1 MAGCRL
7 FQIGSLALG
16 ALVAAPLPAQSGAQP
31 QVKAR
36 LDVDKPVTVPFE
48 YFNGHIFVLLNING
62 SAGMPFLFDTGTSA
76 DILDLQTSQRLGLKP
91 EKVTRQKNLGLGSD
105 KVAMAAAKDVDV
117 TMGGLYVANTLALLD
132 LSGMQQVNGH
142 RIDGILGYP
151 LLERFVVA
159 LDFAKRAIS
168 LEPAKEFKYR
178 GPGEVLP
185 LARKKYPATVK
196 VVLETLDSRQH
207 DATVEVDTGADAT
220 LLIYSKYAE
229 RAHLPQDPAKPQNDQ
244 VYGIGGFVRIHRA
257 TLRYLGLGDTAFTP
271 LTALFL
277 QTTPETRATRKLGG
291 AIGTGILAK
300 YQRVIFDVPHLRII
314 FEHASTR

>member
-1 MAGCRL
+1 M
-7 FQIGSLALG
+7 
-16 ALVAAPLPAQSGAQP
+16 
-31 QVKAR
+31 
-36 LDVDKPVTVPFE
+36 
-48 YFNGHIFVLLNING
+48 
-62 SAGMPFLFDTGTSA
+62 
-76 DILDLQTSQRLGLKP
+76 
-91 EKVTRQKNLGLGSD
+91 
-105 KVAMAAAKDVDV
+105 
-117 TMGGLYVANTLALLD
+117 
-132 LSGMQQVNGH
+132 
-142 RIDGILGYP
+142 
-151 LLERFVVA
+151 
-159 LDFAKRAIS
+159 
-168 LEPAKEFKYR
+168 
-178 GPGEVLP
+178 
-185 LARKKYPATVK
+185 
-196 VVLETLDSRQH
+196 
-207 DATVEVDTGADAT
+207 DTGADAT